1 MTPASEMMA
10 KSSSPRR
17 SRRGVRARA
26 IGGETR
32 GARGSGLGARA
43 DLPAPRFPDPEPL
56 LCCGVMPRSPDR
68 VIIRNARQHNL
79 KGITVELPR
88 CALSV
93 VTGPSGSGKSSLAF
107 DTLYAEGQRR
117 YIESLSTYAKQ
128 FLERMPKPLV
138 DAIEGI
144 SPAVAIEQ
152 KNPTTS
158 SRSTVGTATEIYD
171 FLRLLWARTGTQH
184 CVKCGSVVKVD
195 TVQEVVD
202 ALVKIGA
209 QHAAPLP
216 ILMTFPLPASAHRPD
231 VEVAAQL
238 RAAGFVRAQ
247 LDGVLARL
255 DPPDAEQRVREAQEV
270 LVVVD
275 RLPASDAT
283 RGRLADAVA
292 TAFNEGEGVAVAL
305 DNGDRRRFSAH
316 PTCSNCG
323 TAAPALSPILFSF
336 NNPRGACPACNGF
349 GAVLEYDES
358 LIVPDARR
366 TLAQGALDPWTKPR
380 YEGRRRLLR
389 EIVRAKGIATDTP
402 WRDLPERDR
411 RLLLHG
417 ATGRY
422 LGMFPFLERLEA
434 KRYKQYIRVFLRQY
448 QLAKTCPAC
457 GGARLKPEA
466 LAVRVGGKSI
476 AEIAG
481 LTAGTLAAWL
491 AQLALP
497 AFQQRVADHIMG
509 ELAARVSFVNDV
521 GLGYLTLD
529 RLTRTLSGGEAQRIA
544 LSNAL
549 GSHLVDTLYVLDE
562 PSIGLHP
569 SDIDRLLGLLRR
581 LADAGNTVAVVEH
594 DPAAIR
600 AADWMIELGP
610 GSGEAGGQVVYQG
623 PAAAVRDAGTLTGQ
637 YLSGE
642 KRIGVPSARRP
653 ARRWLS
659 LSGARLHNLA
669 GVDVRIPLGTL
680 TVVTGVL
687 GSGKSTL
694 VHDVLYRQ
702 LEARLTGAHSAKQ
715 HLGEPVGEVRALE
728 GWDAIADVVLVDQ
741 APIGRTPRSNP
752 VTYIKAFDELRAL
765 FAAEPLAR
773 ARGYTPSTFSFN
785 VAGGRC
791 EACEGAG
798 HVLVEMVFLANVFVP
813 CEICE
818 GRRFK
823 KDVLEV
829 KVQGSAIHEVLEWTV
844 DQPLQRFHRQPRL
857 ARALWHLQQVGLG
870 YLRVGQPATTL
881 SGGEAQRL
889 KIARELALAGG
900 KARAGRKLYILDEPT
915 TGLHLDDV
923 RTLCRVLDR
932 LVDAGHSVLV
942 IEHHLDV
949 IKRADWIV
957 ELGPGAGE
965 AGGRVVAEGTPE
977 AVAKVAE
984 SPTGRYLQDLA

>member
-1 MTPASEMMA
+1 
-10 KSSSPRR
+10 
-17 SRRGVRARA
+17 
-26 IGGETR
+26 
-32 GARGSGLGARA
+32 
-43 DLPAPRFPDPEPL
+43 
-56 LCCGVMPRSPDR
+56 MPRSPGR

-88 CALSV
+88 CALTV
-93 VTGPSGSGKSSLAF
+93 VTGPSGSGKSTLAF

-184 CVKCGSVVKVD
+184 CVKCGSIVKVD

-202 ALVKIGA
+202 ALIADCG
-209 QHAAPLP
+209 LP
-216 ILMTFPLPASAHRPD
+216 IADSPDAPPNQSATRNPQSAIAVTFPLPASAHRPD

-255 DPPDAEQRVREAQEV
+255 DPSDAEQKVREAQEV

-275 RLPASDAT
+275 RLPASEAT

-323 TAAPALSPILFSF
+323 TAAPALTPILFSF
-336 NNPRGACPACNGF
+336 NNPRGACPGCNGF

-358 LIVPDARR
+358 LIVPHPRR
-366 TLAQGALDPWTKPR
+366 SLAQGALDPWTKPR
-380 YEGRRRLLR
+380 YEGRRRILR
-389 EIVRAKGIATDTP
+389 ETARAKAIPLDTP
-402 WRDLPERDR
+402 WENLTDKARHF
-411 RLLLHG
+411 LLNS
-417 ATGRY
+417 ASGRF
-422 LGMFPFLERLEA
+422 LGMLPFLQRLEA

-448 QLAKTCPAC
+448 QLAKVCPAC

-466 LAVRVGGKSI
+466 LAVRVGGRRI
-476 AEIAG
+476 ADVAALSAG
-481 LTAGTLAAWL
+481 ALRDWIGALELTPFQRAVAVHMLA
-491 AQLALP
+491 
-497 AFQQRVADHIMG
+497 
-509 ELAARVSFVNDV
+509 ELAARVSIVNDV

-562 PSIGLHP
+562 PTIGLHP
-569 SDIDRLLGLLRR
+569 ADTGRLLGLLRR
-581 LADAGNTVAVVEH
+581 LADGGNTVVVVEH
-594 DPAAIR
+594 DPAAMR
-600 AADWMIELGP
+600 AADWMVELGP
-610 GSGEAGGQVVYQG
+610 ASGEAGGALVYQG
-623 PAAAVRDAGTLTGQ
+623 PAAGVRTAGTLTGQ

-642 KRIGVPSARRP
+642 KRIGVPSVRRP
-653 ARRWLS
+653 ARRWLEVK
-659 LSGARLHNLA
+659 GARLHNLQ
-669 GVDVRIPLGTL
+669 GVDTRIPLGTL
-680 TVVTGVL
+680 TAVTGVS

-694 VHDVLYRQ
+694 VHDVLFRQ
-702 LEARLTGAHSAKQ
+702 LESRLTGTHGAKQ
-715 HLGEPVGEVRALE
+715 HLGEPVGEVRGLD
-728 GWDAIADVVLVDQ
+728 GWEAISDVVLVDQ

-752 VTYIKAFDELRAL
+752 ITYIKAFDELRAL

-773 ARGYTPSTFSFN
+773 ARAYTPSTFSFN

-791 EACEGAG
+791 DACEGAG

-813 CEICE
+813 CEICA
-818 GRRFK
+818 GKRFK
-823 KDVLEV
+823 KEVLDVKLA
-829 KVQGSAIHEVLEWTV
+829 GSSIHDALEWTV
-844 DQPLQRFHRQPRL
+844 DQALQRFHRQPRL

-870 YLRVGQPATTL
+870 YLRLGQPATTL

-900 KARAGRKLYILDEPT
+900 KGRAGRKLYILDEPT

-932 LVDAGHSVLV
+932 LVDAGHTVLV

-949 IKRADWIV
+949 VKRADWVI
-957 ELGPGAGE
+957 EMGPGAGD
-965 AGGRVVAEGTPE
+965 AGGRVVAQGTPE
-977 AVAKVAE
+977 DIARSAD
-984 SPTGRYLQDLA
+984 SPTGRYLRDVA

>member
-1 MTPASEMMA
+1 
-10 KSSSPRR
+10 
-17 SRRGVRARA
+17 
-26 IGGETR
+26 
-32 GARGSGLGARA
+32 
-43 DLPAPRFPDPEPL
+43 
-56 LCCGVMPRSPDR
+56 MPSAPDR
-68 VIIRNARQHNL
+68 VVIRNARQHNL

-88 CALSV
+88 RALTV
-93 VTGPSGSGKSSLAF
+93 ITGPSGSGKSSLAF

-138 DAIEGI
+138 DGIEGI

-171 FLRLLWARTGTQH
+171 FLRLLWARVGIPH
-184 CVKCGSVVKVD
+184 CINCGQVVKVD

-202 ALVKIGA
+202 ELIVEDGTPKSELEGSATSSAFRVPRSALVIA
-209 QHAAPLP
+209 
-216 ILMTFPLPASAHRPD
+216 FPLPASAHRPD
-231 VEVAAQL
+231 VELAAQL

-247 LDGVLARL
+247 LDGTVTRL
-255 DPPDAEQRVREAQEV
+255 DEPDAERRVRAAEEV

-275 RLPASDAT
+275 RLPASEEN

-292 TAFNEGEGVAVAL
+292 TAFNEGEGVALAL
-305 DNGDRRRFSAH
+305 HNGDRRRFSEH

-323 TAAPALSPILFSF
+323 TPAPALAPILFSF
-336 NNPRGACPACNGF
+336 NNPRGACPGCNGF

-358 LIVPDARR
+358 LIVPDTRKS
-366 TLAQGALDPWTKPR
+366 LAQGALDPWTKPR
-380 YEGRRRLLR
+380 YEGRRRILR
-389 EIVRAKGIATDTP
+389 ETARARGIPFDAA
-402 WRDLPERDR
+402 WHDLPERDR
-411 RLLLHG
+411 HFFLHG
-417 ATGRY
+417 ASGRF
-422 LGMFPFLERLEA
+422 LGMFPFLTRLEA

-466 LAVRVGGKSI
+466 LAVRVAGKSI
-476 AEIAG
+476 AAVAA
-481 LTAGTLAAWL
+481 LTAAALRDWV
-491 AQLALP
+491 AQLELP
-497 AFQQRVADHIMG
+497 SSAQTIAVHILA
-509 ELAARVSFVNDV
+509 ELSARLSFVNDV

-581 LADAGNTVAVVEH
+581 LADAGNTVTVVEH
-594 DPAAIR
+594 DPAAMR

-623 PAAAVRDAGTLTGQ
+623 AAAAVRAAGTLTGQ

-653 ARRWLS
+653 ARRWLA
-659 LSGARLHNLA
+659 LVGARLHNLQ

-680 TVVTGVL
+680 TVVTGVS

-702 LEARLTGAHSAKQ
+702 LEARLTGAHTAKQ
-715 HLGEPVGEVRALE
+715 HLGEPVGEVRAVE
-728 GWDAIADVVLVDQ
+728 GWEAIGDVVLVDQ

-752 VTYIKAFDELRAL
+752 VTYIKAFDELRGL

-813 CEICE
+813 CEVCA
-818 GRRFK
+818 GKRFK
-823 KDVLEV
+823 RDVLEV
-829 KVQGSAIHEVLEWTV
+829 KVQGSTIHDVLEWTV
-844 DQPLQRFHRQPRL
+844 DQALQRLHRQPRL

-870 YLRVGQPATTL
+870 YLRLGQPATTL

-889 KIARELALAGG
+889 KIARELALAGAAKRG
-900 KARAGRKLYILDEPT
+900 RRKLYILDEPT

-932 LVDAGHSVLV
+932 LVDAGHTVLV

-949 IKRADWIV
+949 VKRADWIV
-957 ELGPGAGE
+957 DLGPGAGE
-965 AGGRVVAEGTPE
+965 AGGRVVAQGTPE
-977 AVAKVAE
+977 DVARVAA
-984 SPTGRYLQDLA
+984 SATGRYLRDLA

>member
-1 MTPASEMMA
+1 
-10 KSSSPRR
+10 
-17 SRRGVRARA
+17 
-26 IGGETR
+26 
-32 GARGSGLGARA
+32 
-43 DLPAPRFPDPEPL
+43 
-56 LCCGVMPRSPDR
+56 MPTSPDR
-68 VIIRNARQHNL
+68 VVIRNARQHNL
-79 KGITVELPR
+79 KGI
-88 CALSV
+88 
-93 VTGPSGSGKSSLAF
+93 TGPSGSGKSSLAF

-138 DAIEGI
+138 DGIDGI

-171 FLRLLWARTGTQH
+171 FLRLLWARVGTQY
-184 CVKCGSVVKVD
+184 CVKCGHVVKAD

-202 ALVKIGA
+202 ELMGAGSREQSAPVLV
-209 QHAAPLP
+209 
-216 ILMTFPLPASAHRPD
+216 TFPLPASAHRPD

-247 LDGVLARL
+247 LDGAVVRL
-255 DPPDAEQRVREAQEV
+255 DEVDAERRVREAGEV

-275 RLPASDAT
+275 RLSASEPN

-305 DNGDRRRFSAH
+305 ENGDRRRFSAH
-316 PTCSNCG
+316 PTCSQCG
-323 TAAPALSPILFSF
+323 AAAPALTPILFSF
-336 NNPRGACPACNGF
+336 NNPRGACPGCNGF

-358 LIVPDARR
+358 LIVPDARKS
-366 TLAQGALDPWTKPR
+366 LAGGALDPWTKPR
-380 YEGRRRLLR
+380 YEGRRRILR
-389 EIVRAKGIATDTP
+389 EAARVKGIPLDTA
-402 WRDLPERDR
+402 WRDLSGDARHF
-411 RLLLHG
+411 LLHG
-417 ATGRY
+417 ARGRF

-448 QLAKTCPAC
+448 QLAKVCPDC

-466 LAVRVGGKSI
+466 LAVRVGGRTI
-476 AEIAG
+476 AEVAA
-481 LTAGTLAAWL
+481 LTAGAVRDWIAALELTPFQRAVAVHILA
-491 AQLALP
+491 
-497 AFQQRVADHIMG
+497 

-549 GSHLVDTLYVLDE
+549 GSRLVDTLYVLDE
-562 PSIGLHP
+562 PTIGLHP
-569 SDIDRLLGLLRR
+569 ADTGRLLGLLRR
-581 LADAGNTVAVVEH
+581 LADGGNTVVVVEH
-594 DPAAIR
+594 DPAAMR
-600 AADWMIELGP
+600 AADWMVELGP
-610 GSGEAGGQVVYQG
+610 GSGEAGGRVVYQG
-623 PAAAVRDAGTLTGQ
+623 PAAGVREAGTLTGQ

-653 ARRWLS
+653 AARWLGVK
-659 LSGARLHNLA
+659 GARLHNLRD
-669 GVDVRIPLGTL
+669 VDVRVPLGTL
-680 TVVTGVL
+680 TAVTGVS

-702 LEARLTGAHSAKQ
+702 LEARLRGTHTAKE
-715 HLGEPVGEVRALE
+715 HLGEPVGDVMAIK
-728 GWDAIADVVLVDQ
+728 GWEHLQDVVLVDQ
-741 APIGRTPRSNP
+741 TPIGRTPRSNP
-752 VTYIKAFDELRAL
+752 ITYVKAFDELRQL
-765 FAAEPLAR
+765 FAALPR
-773 ARGYTPSTFSFN
+773 ARERRFTPSTFSFN

-791 EACEGAG
+791 ETCEGAG

-813 CEICE
+813 CESC
-818 GRRFK
+818 GGKRFK
-823 KDVLEV
+823 KEVLEV
-829 KVQGSAIHEVLEWTV
+829 KLGGSSIHDVLELTV
-844 DQPLQRFHRQPRL
+844 DQALQRFHREPRL

-870 YLRVGQPATTL
+870 YLRLGQPATTL

-900 KARAGRKLYILDEPT
+900 AKRGAGGRKLYILDEPT

-932 LVDAGHSVLV
+932 LVDAGHTVLV
-942 IEHHLDV
+942 
-949 IKRADWIV
+949 
-957 ELGPGAGE
+957 
-965 AGGRVVAEGTPE
+965 
-977 AVAKVAE
+977 
-984 SPTGRYLQDLA
+984 